1 MRFRIDMM
9 LRRTIAATACAAL
22 ALSLAASALAAPSG
36 FLHVGDVVRYG
47 LSIGVNV
54 NVAPAP
60 NTTQPPVTVRTNVYG
75 TETITGLRADAD
87 GSVHAKVD
95 VALNSAGTSGT
106 TIVDRSLLMKIAP
119 DGSVVGE
126 GGEDATTMQYMQ
138 ALSEASRPYRNR
150 TLYVGEK
157 FSQTMQLPGVV
168 PMTVNTQATVVGEKS
183 YLGHPTFAIQSTG
196 TGTFDTMLEG
206 MHAKGVF
213 DVAGTTYYD
222 QRDRLLIGQAMRSS
236 INAQVEGAQ
245 GNHITA
251 TTTVSLSLG
260 SYVHGKPTPAP
271 VRRAAPSPS
280 PTPTP
285 SPSPSATPTLSPSQ
299 YYTPTPPAPTPAPV
313 FSPYPPR

>member
-1 MRFRIDMM
+1 MT
-9 LRRTIAATACAAL
+9 LRRTIAAIAGTAL
-22 ALSLAASALAAPSG
+22 ALSVAASALAASSA

-60 NTTQPPVTVRTNVYG
+60 NTTQPPVAVKSAVYG
-75 TETITGLRADAD
+75 TETITGLRSDAD

-95 VALNSAGTSGT
+95 VSLDSAGTSGT
-106 TIVDRSLLMKIAP
+106 TIVDRTLLMKITP
-119 DGSVVGE
+119 DGSVIGE
-126 GGEDATTMQYMQ
+126 GGEDATTMQYIQ

-150 TLYVGEK
+150 SLYVGEK

-168 PMTVNTQATVVGEKS
+168 PMTVNTQATVVGYKT
-183 YLGHPTFAIQSTG
+183 YLGYPTYAIQSTG
-196 TGTFDTMLEG
+196 TGNFDTMIEG
-206 MHAKGVF
+206 MRAKGVF

-260 SYVHGKPTPAP
+260 SYVRGKPTPAP
-271 VRRAAPSPS
+271 VKHTAPRPS
-280 PTPTP
+280 PTPAP

-299 YYTPTPPAPTPAPV
+299 YYTPTPAAPTPAPV